1 VTEPDTTR
9 REHEREPVADDV
21 AQCVRAILS
30 QAEELADSIR
40 RDAEHRVE
48 ATLREVD
55 REAERRLDQARRH
68 ADEMVAKQ
76 AARLSELS
84 DEVSSRAQATL
95 AKLDSAD
102 AAREQLD
109 RLLRELG
116 EVSERMAGA
125 PPRPASGTPAAE
137 PAAAQTR
144 EEPALATPFAT
155 EAPQP
160 RRDEEGMERASWG
173 RRFAPSDRLGAP
185 TAWDRSPRPD
195 APARPVEAASDAN
208 GEVRPVVADPPRAV
222 AGPERE
228 AQVPREAAAPA
239 GAGDAASES
248 GAGDAA
254 PSSPEAAPEGRPRDR
269 ELDSFDGAR
278 LVAFEMALAGSPR
291 AEVAAHLQRTFQID
305 DPHRILNDAF
315 TSAERRV

>member
-1 VTEPDTTR
+1 
-9 REHEREPVADDV
+9 
-21 AQCVRAILS
+21 
-30 QAEELADSIR
+30 
-40 RDAEHRVE
+40 
-48 ATLREVD
+48 
-55 REAERRLDQARRH
+55 
-68 ADEMVAKQ
+68 MVAKQ

-125 PPRPASGTPAAE
+125 PARPAGDPPRPASGTPAAE

-185 TAWDRSPRPD
+185 TAWERSPRPD
-195 APARPVEAASDAN
+195 APARPVEATSDAN
-208 GEVRPVVADPPRAV
+208 GEVRPVVADPPRVV

-228 AQVPREAAAPA
+228 AQAPREAAAPA
-239 GAGDAASES
+239 GAGDAASEP
-248 GAGDAA
+248 GAGDTA
-254 PSSPEAAPEGRPRDR
+254 PSPPDAVSEGRPRDR

-315 TSAERRV
+315 TSAERRL